1 MSDGTGFGSG
11 LGGDAARLAAVRAR
25 HEDRLMRF
33 PNVVGV
39 SEGTR
44 VRGGV
49 DTGEPCLV
57 VYVTHKVPP
66 AELGE
71 ADVLPSELDGV
82 PVDVRAVG
90 RIEAQPS

>member
-11 LGGDAARLAAVRAR
+11 LGGDAARFAAVRAR
-25 HEDRLMRF
+25 HEDRLLRY

-57 VYVTHKVPP
+57 VYVTRKVP
-66 AELGE
+66 AAKLGE
-71 ADVLPSELDGV
+71 SGLLPTELDGV

-90 RIEAQPS
+90 RIEAQRS